1 MRVLQLQQLSLEI
14 LQEMLIIQ
22 VIFFFKSV
30 VVKNLESVVQDN
42 LELLVQTME
51 HQVKYYQVVVQE
63 VQQLGKQLI

>member
-51 HQVKYYQVVVQE
+51 HQVRYYQVVVRV
-63 VQQLGKQLI
+63 VQQLGKL